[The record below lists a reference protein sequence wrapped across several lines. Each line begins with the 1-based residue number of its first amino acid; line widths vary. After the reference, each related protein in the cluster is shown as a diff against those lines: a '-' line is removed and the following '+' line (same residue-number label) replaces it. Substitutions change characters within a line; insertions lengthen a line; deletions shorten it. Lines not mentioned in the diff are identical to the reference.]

1 MPTYLTLDCE
11 LRSETNAETI
21 ANLERKGWVVTV
33 PPSYDPAT
41 QQPPVW
47 ENCGWVVKPLPPPA
61 PYRVSKDTI
70 TSRVL
75 DAGKIPDL
83 MAVIASL
90 SSEEQFLWTNYA
102 WFWNNNPTALAICAQ
117 LGLDPAV
124 ILAPDPY
131 LTGI

>member
-1 MPTYLTLDCE
+1 MPTYLVLDCQ
-11 LRSETNAETI
+11 LRSETDPQTI

-41 QQPPVW
+41 EQPPVW
-47 ENCGWVVKPLPPPA
+47 ENCGWVVKPIPPPQ

-83 MAVIASL
+83 MAVIDGLNA
-90 SSEEQFLWTNYA
+90 EEQFLWTNYA

-131 LTGI
+131 LT

>member
-1 MPTYLTLDCE
+1 MTTYLTLDCA
-11 LRSETNAETI
+11 LRAETDPSVI
-21 ANLERKGWVVTV
+21 ATLERKGWVVTP

-41 QQPPVW
+41 EQAPVW
-47 ENCGWVVKPLPPPA
+47 EDCAWVVKPIPAPA

-75 DAGKIPDL
+75 DAGKLPDL
-83 MAVIASL
+83 MTLISSL
-90 SSEEQFLWTNYA
+90 PAEQQFLWTNYA
-102 WFWNNNPTALAICAQ
+102 WFWNNNQTVLAMCAQ

-131 LTGI
+131 LQ

>member
-1 MPTYLTLDCE
+1 MATYLTLDCQ
-11 LRSETNAETI
+11 LRSETDADTI
-21 ANLERKGWVVTV
+21 ANLERKGWVETV

-41 QQPPVW
+41 QQAPVW

-70 TSRVL
+70 VSRVL
-75 DAGKIPDL
+75 AAGKLNDL
-83 MAVIASL
+83 IALTDSL
-90 SSEEQFLWTNYA
+90 PADQAYLWNNFA
-102 WFWNNNPTALAICAQ
+102 WFWDTNPTIIAMCQQ

-131 LTGI
+131 LT

>member
-11 LRSETNAETI
+11 LRSETDAETI

-33 PPSYDPAT
+33 PPTYDPAT
-41 QQPPVW
+41 EQPPAW
-47 ENCGWVVKPLPPPA
+47 ENCGWVVKPLPPPQ

-83 MAVIASL
+83 MAVIAGL
-90 SSEEQFLWTNYA
+90 SAEEQFLWTNYA

-131 LTGI
+131 LT

>member
-1 MPTYLTLDCE
+1 MTTYLTLDCA
-11 LRSETNAETI
+11 LRAETDPTAI
-21 ANLERKGWVVTV
+21 SNLERKGWVVTV

-41 QQPPVW
+41 EQPPVW
-47 ENCGWVVKPLPPPA
+47 ENCAWVVKPIPPPA

-75 DAGKIPDL
+75 DAGKLPDL
-83 MAVIASL
+83 MTLIAGL
-90 SSEEQFLWTNYA
+90 PPEQQFLWDNYA
-102 WFWNNNPTALAICAQ
+102 WFWSNNPTVNAMCVQ

-131 LTGI
+131 LT

>member
-1 MPTYLTLDCE
+1 MTTYLTLDCA
-11 LRSETNAETI
+11 LRAETDPSVI
-21 ANLERKGWVVTV
+21 ATLERKGWVVTV

-41 QQPPVW
+41 EQPPVW
-47 ENCGWVVKPLPPPA
+47 ETCAWVVKPIPPPA

-83 MAVIASL
+83 MAVIDGLNA
-90 SSEEQFLWTNYA
+90 EEQFLWTNYA

-131 LTGI
+131 LT

>member
-1 MPTYLTLDCE
+1 MPTYLTLDCD

-33 PPSYDPAT
+33 PPPYDPAT
-41 QQPPVW
+41 EQPPVW
-47 ENCGWVVKPLPPPA
+47 ENCGWVVNPIPPLQ

-83 MAVIASL
+83 MAVIDGLNA
-90 SSEEQFLWTNYA
+90 EEQFLWTNYA

-131 LTGI
+131 LT

>member
-1 MPTYLTLDCE
+1 MPTYLTLDCA
-11 LRSETNAETI
+11 LRSETDPQTI
-21 ANLERKGWVVTV
+21 ANLERKGWTETP
-33 PPSYDPAT
+33 PPSYDLAT

-47 ENCGWVVKPLPPPA
+47 ENCAWVVKPIPPPQ

-83 MAVIASL
+83 MAVIAGL
-90 SSEEQFLWTNYA
+90 SAEEQFLWTNYA
-102 WFWNNNPTALAICAQ
+102 WFWNNNPTAIAICAQ

-131 LTGI
+131 LT

>member
-1 MPTYLTLDCE
+1 MTTYLTLDCA
-11 LRSETNAETI
+11 LRAETDPTAI
-21 ANLERKGWVVTV
+21 SNLERKGWVVTV

-41 QQPPVW
+41 EQAPVW
-47 ENCGWVVKPLPPPA
+47 ENCGWVVKPLPPPQ

-83 MAVIASL
+83 MAVIDGLNA
-90 SSEEQFLWTNYA
+90 EEQFLWTNYA
-102 WFWNNNPTALAICAQ
+102 WFWNTNPTALAICAQ

-131 LTGI
+131 LT

>member
-1 MPTYLTLDCE
+1 
-11 LRSETNAETI
+11 
-21 ANLERKGWVVTV
+21 VVTV

-41 QQPPVW
+41 EQPPVW
-47 ENCGWVVKPLPPPA
+47 ENCGWVVKPLPPPQ

-83 MAVIASL
+83 MAVIDGLPA
-90 SSEEQFLWTNYA
+90 EQQFLWTNYA
-102 WFWNNNPTALAICAQ
+102 WFWNTNQTAIAICVQ
-117 LGLDPAV
+117 LGLDPAI

-131 LTGI
+131 LS

>member
-1 MPTYLTLDCE
+1 MPTYLVLDCQ
-11 LRSETNAETI
+11 LRTETDSQTI
-21 ANLERKGWVVTV
+21 ANLERKGWVETP

-41 QQPPVW
+41 EQPPVW
-47 ENCGWVVKPLPPPA
+47 ENCGWVVNPLPPPQ

-83 MAVIASL
+83 MAVIDGLNA
-90 SSEEQFLWTNYA
+90 EEQFLWTNYA
-102 WFWNNNPTALAICAQ
+102 WFWNTNPTALAICAQ

-131 LTGI
+131 LT

>member
-1 MPTYLTLDCE
+1 MPTYLVLDCQ
-11 LRSETNAETI
+11 LRSETDPQTI
-21 ANLERKGWVVTV
+21 ANLERKGWVETP

-41 QQPPVW
+41 EQPPVW
-47 ENCGWVVKPLPPPA
+47 ENCAWVVKPIPPPQ

-75 DAGKIPDL
+75 AAGKIPEL
-83 MAVIASL
+83 MAVIDGLPA
-90 SSEEQFLWTNYA
+90 EQQFLWTNYA
-102 WFWNNNPTALAICAQ
+102 WFWNTNQTAIAICAQ

-131 LTGI
+131 LS

>member
-1 MPTYLTLDCE
+1 MPTYLVLDCQ
-11 LRSETNAETI
+11 LRTETDPQTI

-41 QQPPVW
+41 EQPPVW
-47 ENCGWVVKPLPPPA
+47 ENCGWVVNPIPPPQ

-70 TSRVL
+70 VSRVL
-75 DAGKIPDL
+75 AAGKLNDL
-83 MAVIASL
+83 IAL
-90 SSEEQFLWTNYA
+90 TNGLPEDQAYLWNNFA
-102 WFWNNNPTALAICAQ
+102 WFWDTNPTIIGMCQQ

-131 LTGI
+131 LT

>member
-1 MPTYLTLDCE
+1 MPTYLVLDCQ
-11 LRSETNAETI
+11 LRTETDPQTI

-33 PPSYDPAT
+33 PPSYDPVT

-47 ENCGWVVKPLPPPA
+47 ENCAWVVKPIPPPQ

-70 TSRVL
+70 VSRVN
-75 DAGKIPDL
+75 DAGKVPDL
-83 MAVIASL
+83 MTVIAGL
-90 SSEEQFLWTNYA
+90 NSEQQFLWDSYA
-102 WFWNNNPTALAICAQ
+102 WFWSNNPTAIAICQQ

-131 LTGI
+131 LT

>member
-1 MPTYLTLDCE
+1 MPTYLVLDCQ
-11 LRSETNAETI
+11 LRTETDPQVI

-33 PPSYDPAT
+33 PPSYDPVT

-47 ENCGWVVKPLPPPA
+47 ENCAWVVKPIPPPQ

-70 TSRVL
+70 VSRVN
-75 DAGKIPDL
+75 DAGKVPDL
-83 MAVIASL
+83 MTVIAGL
-90 SSEEQFLWTNYA
+90 NSEQQFLWDSYA
-102 WFWNNNPTALAICAQ
+102 WFWSNNPTAIAICQQ

-131 LTGI
+131 LT

>member
-1 MPTYLTLDCE
+1 MTTYLTLDCA
-11 LRSETNAETI
+11 LRAETDPTAI
-21 ANLERKGWVVTV
+21 SNLERKGWVVTV

-41 QQPPVW
+41 EQAPVW
-47 ENCGWVVKPLPPPA
+47 ENCGWVVKPLPPPQ

-83 MAVIASL
+83 MAVIAGL
-90 SSEEQFLWTNYA
+90 SAEEQFLWTNYA
-102 WFWNNNPTALAICAQ
+102 WFWNNNPTAIAICAQ

-131 LTGI
+131 LT